1 VGLNEFK
8 ATWDYASTMIDEDD
22 DNEPPEDEWDEGEDE
37 WDEGDVTRIPW
48 LSMLLGLAIVSGI
61 AWIGLNAYIQIR
73 QQLASDQFFSSPP
86 EADYFFWAQAVS
98 GILYTVFL
106 VSVGVYVL
114 VWLRGRP

>member
-1 VGLNEFK
+1 
-8 ATWDYASTMIDEDD
+8 MIDEDD
-22 DNEPPEDEWDEGEDE
+22 DNEPAEDEWDEGEDE

-73 QQLASDQFFSSPP
+73 QQLASDQFFSSRS

-98 GILYTVFL
+98 GISYTVFL